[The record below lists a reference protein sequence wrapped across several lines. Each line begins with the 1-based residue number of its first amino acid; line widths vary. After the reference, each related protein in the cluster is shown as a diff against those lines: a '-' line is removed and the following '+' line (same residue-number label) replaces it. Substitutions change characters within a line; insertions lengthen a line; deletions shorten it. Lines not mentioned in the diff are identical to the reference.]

1 MLGLAP
7 LAAAALADAGLGLPA
22 RLGAAAAHLPLG
34 GSASVRGAVSGQ
46 AQDHAPGRQI
56 GLSGAA
62 AAVARSNGGMAS
74 SLPIAGAAIGGLR
87 STGAA
92 TGRLGIAP
100 VGSVSVA
107 AIAARVQG
115 LPLAGV
121 AAARARTTAR
131 AVLGIGF
138 AGEARADARR
148 DASLQGGF
156 SLTGDGSAQG
166 RARAIAVDGLALE
179 AAGASTLGIAAALAA
194 VLDLRHDTE
203 GASSGSAAL
212 AASLPLV
219 GGATASIS
227 LGSGA
232 SGQIDLGVLAGA
244 ATTVA
249 MQGGGAIALAG
260 TAQMSG
266 RTSGA
271 LSRAIGT
278 AGSGTTA
285 CRATGGCAGGFDI
298 AMLAG
303 AYAYADGRAGA
314 GVPLAGAASAAV
326 SATCNGAVSLFL
338 GLRGGGGAGRNATAQ
353 GDPRL
358 ALQAVAGASIT
369 ADVPGAVLALT
380 GSARATI
387 LEPRAGGAAGV
398 LGLSGN
404 SPGRAGNAITGHGG
418 IGVEVGGAAR
428 GSLATGATAALA
440 FGLAI
445 ETAATALQTA
455 QGQGAVSLD
464 GTGRAS
470 SAAKGAATALFLA
483 IDGDLDGAAATG
495 SGLRGDALLGGAAG
509 AWLHAVAQVAGAIA
523 VAQTGAAETRVAGE
537 ALRAVPLIG
546 VAGGTT
552 SLTAAASTGMVSL
565 DATSAGMAVSGA
577 ATNAGATN
585 GATFAAQGHATA
597 RAYLRGSAAG
607 HMALTR
613 AGLGDALV
621 AGNAA
626 RGMARLG
633 AAQAMSRAR
642 GAANLP
648 LAPGLAGRAMT
659 AVRMDLAGLGIATA
673 GRANARGTV
682 MITTAAS
689 AWAVALTARALIAP
703 PALRRAAAPRIGL
716 SGRIMPTNSGRILR
730 G

>member
-62 AAVARSNGGMAS
+62 AAVARSNGGMA
-74 SLPIAGAAIGGLR
+74 LPLPVAGAAIGGLR

-121 AAARARTTAR
+121 AAARAHTVAR
-131 AVLGIGF
+131 AVRDVGF
-138 AGEARADARR
+138 AGEAWADARR
-148 DASLQGGF
+148 DAGLQGGF
-156 SLTGDGSAQG
+156 SLTGDGAAQL

-179 AAGASTLGIAAALAA
+179 AAGASTLGIAASLAVALE
-194 VLDLRHDTE
+194 LRHDAE

-212 AASLPLV
+212 AAGLALV

-227 LGSGA
+227 LGSRA

-249 MQGGGAIALAG
+249 MQGGGAIALDG
-260 TAQMSG
+260 TAQMAG

-298 AMLAG
+298 AMPAG
-303 AYAYADGRAGA
+303 ASVAATARAGA
-314 GVPLAGAASAAV
+314 RLPLEGEGSAAV
-326 SATCNGAVSLFL
+326 LAAGEFVTTLSLGLQCDAATTRVARIIGAAALAAEAVS
-338 GLRGGGGAGRNATAQ
+338 GSSVI
-353 GDPRL
+353 
-358 ALQAVAGASIT
+358 AVA
-369 ADVPGAVLALT
+369 DWAVLALT

-398 LGLSGN
+398 LGLHRDG
-404 SPGRAGNAITGHGG
+404 PGRAGNAITGHGG
-418 IGVEVGGAAR
+418 LGPRFSGAAQGTMAAR
-428 GSLATGATAALA
+428 GMAIGSFGVARTVSGEVDVLGDAERRIGLAGQAVASAVSWAGAEDVLVSLNGATAMSALGSAILDDSVPLRGAGRTSLATNASSALA
-440 FGLAI
+440 IGWMVEASAATPQSARGQGALSLLGKG
-445 ETAATALQTA
+445 EVRTAAT
-455 QGQGAVSLD
+455 
-464 GTGRAS
+464 
-470 SAAKGAATALFLA
+470 GAAMGLVVE
-483 IDGDLDGAAATG
+483 IDGNLEAAT
-495 SGLRGDALLGGAAG
+495 ST
-509 AWLHAVAQVAGAIA
+509 AV
-523 VAQTGAAETRVAGE
+523 TGA
-537 ALRAVPLIG
+537 
-546 VAGGTT
+546 
-552 SLTAAASTGMVSL
+552 STA
-565 DATSAGMAVSGA
+565 
-577 ATNAGATN
+577 
-585 GATFAAQGHATA
+585 FAAQGHASA
-597 RAYLRGSAAG
+597 RAYLRGTGAG
-607 HMALTR
+607 HLALTR

-621 AGNAA
+621 AGYAA
-626 RGMARLG
+626 RRMALLG
-633 AAQAMSRAR
+633 AAQAMSIAR

-648 LAPGLAGRAMT
+648 LAPRLAGRAMT
-659 AVRMDLAGLGIATA
+659 VIRIDLAGLGLATA
-673 GRANARGTV
+673 GRADARGTV
-682 MITTAAS
+682 ITTTAAS
-689 AWAVALTARALIAP
+689 AWAVALTARALNAP